1 VARSTSTTSAPTT
14 RVTGREYDEAG
25 AGRTGGCTAHVM
37 DLNPDKKSFTIGWYV
52 AGTRTFDFSGLYNAD
67 GSPKTAPAL
76 AYGPISANIK
86 ETGFIVPEVG
96 GKVANTW
103 SAKQYS
109 KVPGFIFSD
118 DLNLGLYVS
127 KIG

>member
-1 VARSTSTTSAPTT
+1 MAPTRARVARSTSTTSAPTT
-14 RVTGREYDEAG
+14 RSCWAW
-25 AGRTGGCTAHVM
+25 A
-37 DLNPDKKSFTIGWYV
+37 
-52 AGTRTFDFSGLYNAD
+52 LYNAD

-76 AYGPISANIK
+76 AYGPISAKIK
-86 ETGFIVPEVG
+86 ETGCIVPEVG

-103 SAKQYS
+103 SAKQHS

-118 DLNLGLYVS
+118 DLNLGPYVS